1 MTAKGKKFHMLWS
14 NRNLYKKSKPR
25 VKLVASAN
33 TVCQLASHIEFQK
46 LNIT

>member
-33 TVCQLASHIEFQK
+33 TLTLPTIQNFRS
-46 LNIT
+46 